1 MQMVSKDLFIRDFE
15 GDAYRE
21 NFIVSAVVTV
31 FVIRIF
37 LELTNYPQLGGG
49 NFHIAHT
56 LYGGFFM
63 LAAIIILLSFLSK
76 KAGHVASVLG
86 GIGFGFFIDE
96 FGKYI
101 THDNDYFFQ
110 PTVALIYISFV
121 LLYLITKFIPNARQ
135 TTEKE
140 YLVNAIE
147 MIKESAINDFDIE
160 EEKRAKDYLKK
171 CDPQNPIVQSLSK
184 LLEKIDATPIGRPNL
199 YTRVRTMLRMW
210 YFAVA
215 RSGVVINIVIGYL
228 ILQTFTTLFQTA
240 VILTTRPTLA
250 FDEWGKLY
258 SSCLAGFFV
267 LIGLFSLRFSKNEAY
282 RFFRIAMLIAILLT
296 EFFAFMRSQWFELF
310 NLTANIFIL
319 LVINYAQFV
328 EQQKNKTKVL
338 TA

>member
-1 MQMVSKDLFIRDFE
+1 MISKDFFIRDFE
-15 GDAYRE
+15 GDSYRE
-21 NFIVSAVVTV
+21 NFLVSAVASV

-63 LAAIIILLSFLSK
+63 MMAIIVLLSFLSK

-101 THDNDYFFQ
+101 THNNDYFFQ

-147 MIKESAINDFDIE
+147 MIKESAINDFDVE
-160 EEKRAKDYLKK
+160 EEKRAREYLKK
-171 CDPQNPIVQSLSK
+171 CDPKDPIVQAVTALLS
-184 LLEKIDATPIGRPNL
+184 KIDATPVSRPSL
-199 YTRVRTMLRMW
+199 YTRLRTMLRKW
-210 YFAVA
+210 YYTVA
-215 RSGVVINIVIGYL
+215 QSGIILKGVIGYL
-228 ILQTFTTLFQTA
+228 IIQTLSTFFQTA
-240 VILTTRPTLA
+240 VILTTRPNLGL
-250 FDEWGKLY
+250 DEWGKLY
-258 SSCLAGFFV
+258 ASSLAGIFV
-267 LIGLFSLRFSKNEAY
+267 LIGLFALRFSKNEAY
-282 RFFRIAMLIAILLT
+282 RFFRIAMLITILLT
-296 EFFAFMRSQWFELF
+296 EFFAFMRTQWFEVF
-310 NLTANIFIL
+310 NLTANIFVL
-319 LVINYAQFV
+319 MVIHYVQFV
-328 EQQKNKTKVL
+328 ERQKQKINGFSS
-338 TA
+338 

>member
-1 MQMVSKDLFIRDFE
+1 MKVSKDIFIRDFE

-21 NFIVSAVVTV
+21 NFIVSAVATV

-37 LELTNYPQLGGG
+37 LELTNYPKLGGG
-49 NFHIAHT
+49 DFHIAHT

-63 LAAIIILLSFLSK
+63 MLAIIVLLSFLSK

-121 LLYLITKFIPNARQ
+121 LLYLITKFIPNVRQ

-160 EEKRAKDYLKK
+160 EEKRAKDYLKR
-171 CDPQNPIVQSLSK
+171 CDPQNPIVQSLTK
-184 LLEKIDATPIGRPNL
+184 LVANINAAPIGRPNI
-199 YTRVRTMLRMW
+199 YTRIRTTLRNW

-215 RSGVVINIVIGYL
+215 GAGIVIKSVIGYL
-228 ILQTFTTLFQTA
+228 ILQTLITLFQTA

-258 SSCLAGFFV
+258 ASCLAGVFV
-267 LIGLFSLRFSKNEAY
+267 LMGVFSLRFSKIEAY

-310 NLTANIFIL
+310 NLTANLFIL
-319 LVINYAQFV
+319 LVINYAQFE
-328 EQQKNKTKVL
+328 EQQKNKLKV
-338 TA
+338 ASP

>member
-1 MQMVSKDLFIRDFE
+1 MISKDFFIRDFE
-15 GDAYRE
+15 GDSYRE
-21 NFIVSAVVTV
+21 NFLVSAVATV

-63 LAAIIILLSFLSK
+63 MLAIIVLLSFLSK

-121 LLYLITKFIPNARQ
+121 LIYLITKFIPNARQ

-147 MIKESAINDFDIE
+147 MIKESAINDFDVE
-160 EEKRAKDYLKK
+160 EEKRAKEYLKK
-171 CDPQNPIVQSLSK
+171 CDPKHPIVQALTG
-184 LLEKIDATPIGRPNL
+184 LLTKIDATPASLPNI
-199 YTRVRTMLRMW
+199 YSRLRSLLKRW
-210 YFAVA
+210 YYAVA
-215 RSGVVINIVIGYL
+215 RHGL
-228 ILQTFTTLFQTA
+228 ILKGVIIYLVYMTLSTFFQTA
-240 VILTTRPTLA
+240 VILTTRPTLGL
-250 FDEWGKLY
+250 DEWGKLY
-258 SSCLAGFFV
+258 ASSLAGIFV
-267 LIGLFSLRFSKNEAY
+267 LIGLFSLRFSKVYAY
-282 RFFRIAMLIAILLT
+282 RYFRIAMLITILLV
-296 EFFAFMRSQWFELF
+296 EFFAFMRSQWFELI
-310 NLTANIFIL
+310 NLTASIFVL
-319 LVINYAQFV
+319 LVIHYVQSV
-328 EQQKNKTKVL
+328 EREKQKTKVVL
-338 TA
+338 T